1 MRKNNSN
8 IGRRRNKPDYIE
20 NYIINE
26 PGQLLP
32 FMLATLA
39 PRSRSEI
46 KSYLAHGN
54 VMLNGKVTTQFD
66 QQLQVN
72 DEVVINFTR
81 PFVVVR
87 NRMIKVIYE
96 DQDIIVV
103 EKKSGLLSVPNSQTN
118 KTVKTAL
125 DIVNQY
131 VNEQDGRS
139 HAYVCHRLDQYTS
152 GILIFAKNPVVQE
165 KFRNDWNVYVVER
178 KYTAICEGYPEKEE
192 GEIRSYLNETNA
204 MRVYSTQN
212 PEEGK
217 LAVTRYKVVKR
228 MGDYCMMDIQI
239 LTGRKN
245 QIRVHMKDLGCPI
258 AGDRKYGA
266 QSDPCNRLM
275 LHNHALQ
282 FVHPMTHENLRFE
295 LPLPSE
301 FGGK

>member
-72 DEVVINFTR
+72 DEVVINFSR